1 MILPAGSSVCT
12 LRNVFK
18 KSFLQ
23 SCMPSNIIENSRH
36 PFPDHLLSLYHIYL
50 LLCSIK
56 VLFYLF
62 RFHASHVFLVLYD
75 FILLAIFLEVCII
88 FHAVRWVNLG
98 IMDMH
103 IRILVSTLKESY
115 HCTCTMCCN
124 TVEAVENV
132 CIYSSLFQSAIA
144 ITQAL
149 YMMHLQLIA

>member
-36 PFPDHLLSLYHIYL
+36 PFPDHLLSLYHIHL
-50 LLCSIK
+50 LFCSIK
-56 VLFYLF
+56 VLFYFF

-88 FHAVRWVNLG
+88 FHTVRWVNLG

-115 HCTCTMCCN
+115 HALAQCAAIRLKLLRISVY
-124 TVEAVENV
+124 TVP
-132 CIYSSLFQSAIA
+132 SSSP
-144 ITQAL
+144 
-149 YMMHLQLIA
+149 QLPLLRRST

>member
-1 MILPAGSSVCT
+1 MFAQFPPAITDPVYRKNLCLNEYIWFTKMILPAGSSVCT

-56 VLFYLF
+56 VLFYFF

-98 IMDMH
+98 T
-103 IRILVSTLKESY
+103 VSYTHLDVYKRQVLLSSTDSLTFPR
-115 HCTCTMCCN
+115 TCWK
-124 TVEAVENV
+124 
-132 CIYSSLFQSAIA
+132 
-144 ITQAL
+144 
-149 YMMHLQLIA
+149 

>member
-56 VLFYLF
+56 VLFYFF

-98 IMDMH
+98 IMICISGFSSPLLRRATIALAQCAA
-103 IRILVSTLKESY
+103 IRLKLLRMSVYTVPSSSPQLPLLRRST
-115 HCTCTMCCN
+115 
-124 TVEAVENV
+124 
-132 CIYSSLFQSAIA
+132 
-144 ITQAL
+144 
-149 YMMHLQLIA
+149 

>member
-1 MILPAGSSVCT
+1 ML
-12 LRNVFK
+12 
-18 KSFLQ
+18 FLQ
-23 SCMPSNIIENSRH
+23 NDPVCWLLSLHTQERIRKIIPSICMHGNYNEKNSRH

-56 VLFYLF
+56 VLFYLLPVPCF
-62 RFHASHVFLVLYD
+62 ACVSFFDYIFVR
-75 FILLAIFLEVCII
+75 IFLEVCII

-103 IRILVSTLKESY
+103 IRILVSTLEKGY

-132 CIYSSLFQSAIA
+132 CIYSSSSSP
-144 ITQAL
+144 
-149 YMMHLQLIA
+149 QLPLLRRST